1 MENSVFVHLESQANN
16 VDRYSTVGWTFIDRR
31 SSQLFNAII
40 ENRVYRNTCS
50 FLKHKTGIGNSS
62 DDRIDFRCFFEIG
75 FLNAGMRMWFDW
87 ETNFEARLL
96 LESEMNLLCCDFEPR
111 PFFPSVYSLPWIT
124 RLTETYNRLWK
135 DEKRRKSSFD
145 PNMFREMKIRCRG
158 LTWEKRR
165 EIWKRR
171 EKFYIRDER
180 FTKFFLSL
188 ISNLLFKR
196 SLVSFDSSNKLLNIY
211 VSLYFL
217 RKIPST
223 FRQKPTDRN

>member
-158 LTWEKRR
+158 LTWEKR
-165 EIWKRR
+165 
-171 EKFYIRDER
+171 YER
-180 FTKFFLSL
+180 GERNFIFAMKDLP
-188 ISNLLFKR
+188 
-196 SLVSFDSSNKLLNIY
+196 SS
-211 VSLYFL
+211 SS
-217 RKIPST
+217 R
-223 FRQKPTDRN
+223 